1 MAGEDRG
8 GMPVAIINQT
18 MARHFWPNEDPI
30 GKQFHE
36 ADELPKHPVYT
47 VVGVV
52 ADMHRQGL
60 ECQPIAQIFWPYFQR
75 VSSTTD
81 LVIRTSSDPAALANA
96 VRREVHSIN
105 RTAPVFDVATLDQR
119 LTVSLAPR
127 LFQST
132 LMALLAMI
140 ALGLT
145 TIGIYGLMHYS
156 VAQRTHEIG
165 IRMAVGARSTDVLWM
180 IVWQGMTLAAIGLT
194 MGAAASVL
202 VTHLMSRLLFGVT
215 PTDALTFTLTAA
227 TVVAGAFLAC
237 CTPAW
242 NAARI
247 DPLVALRE
255 E

>member
-1 MAGEDRG
+1 
-8 GMPVAIINQT
+8 
-18 MARHFWPNEDPI
+18 
-30 GKQFHE
+30 
-36 ADELPKHPVYT
+36 VYT